1 MSITVNIRYSGK
13 NGAAKAF
20 AREMTESGTVEKIR
34 AEAGNLRYEYFLPL
48 DGDGETVLLIDAWEN
63 QAAIDEHHASP
74 MMKTISALRE
84 KYDLHMSV
92 ERFISDEGGIPK
104 GDDRFIRK

>member
-1 MSITVNIRYSGK
+1 
-13 NGAAKAF
+13 
-20 AREMTESGTVEKIR
+20 
-34 AEAGNLRYEYFLPL
+34 
-48 DGDGETVLLIDAWEN
+48 
-63 QAAIDEHHASP
+63 
-74 MMKTISALRE
+74 MMKTISALRA

>member
-13 NGAAKAF
+13 NGKAKAF
-20 AREMTESGTVEKIR
+20 A
-34 AEAGNLRYEYFLPL
+34 
-48 DGDGETVLLIDAWEN
+48 
-63 QAAIDEHHASP
+63 
-74 MMKTISALRE
+74 